1 LLCISVAE
9 STMPTDFALSYH

>member
-1 LLCISVAE
+1 LCISVAE